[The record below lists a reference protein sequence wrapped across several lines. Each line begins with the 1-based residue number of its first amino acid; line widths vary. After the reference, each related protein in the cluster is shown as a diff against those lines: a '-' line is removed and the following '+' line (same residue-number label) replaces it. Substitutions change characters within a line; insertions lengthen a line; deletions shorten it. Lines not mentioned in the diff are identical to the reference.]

1 MAAKPNAAA
10 QKAAFT
16 NTAKKA
22 AGKWKAG
29 REAKPGE
36 GGFKKDEIDDGIY
49 PCVVTG
55 RYEVGQRGK
64 VKGHALIFLIATVDG
79 GDFDGKA
86 AEQMYD
92 LNSPQDWV
100 MESLARDLKTV
111 MPDRSDDIS
120 GAELAE
126 LAGLI
131 DDLNKEPATMQVEMK
146 NSDDGKYL
154 NPRFYIAGADGEA
167 ASTDDE
173 PEVEVEGDGDG
184 GDDGGDVTVED
195 EPEEFVPEKKDD
207 VSFEFRKKTLT
218 GVVLTANKAE
228 KTARVNVDGRTYG
241 PIAWD
246 KLTKV

>member
-36 GGFKKDEIDDGIY
+36 GGFKKPEIDDGIY

-64 VKGHALIFLIATVDG
+64 VKGHALIFLVATVDG
-79 GDFDGKA
+79 GDFDGIA
-86 AEQMYD
+86 VEQMYD
-92 LNSPQDWV
+92 INSPQDWV

-111 MPDRSDDIS
+111 MPDRADDIS

-126 LAGLI
+126 LANLI
-131 DDLNKEPATMQVEMK
+131 DDLNKEPSTMDVEMK
-146 NSDDGKYL
+146 NSDDQKYV
-154 NPRFYIAGADGEA
+154 NPRFYVSNADGA
-167 ASTDDE
+167 TGDE
-173 PEVEVEGDGDG
+173 PEVQVEGDGDG
-184 GDDGGDVTVED
+184 EDGGGDVTVEE
-195 EPEEFVPEKKDD
+195 EPEDFVPEKKDD

-218 GVVLTANKAE
+218 GVVLTANKAD